1 MRRGPTFAVGTP
13 SQSSCRG
20 RFLGLPRK
28 GYRRQAERLRSFD
41 YAAPGAYFIT
51 VSSWNRQ
58 ESLGEVMD
66 EGVKLSDE
74 GRIVGEA
81 WLALPRHYPSLAL
94 DSFVVMPNHVHGIL
108 VLGDVGAG
116 FKPAPTVAAGRSPRR
131 HAIPEIVRAFKT
143 FSARQINV
151 RRQSVGR
158 HVWQRGYY
166 DHVVRDDRDLGRI
179 RGYILTNPLRWS
191 MDQENPLRTE
201 ADPFDSWLSGQ
212 GSPVPSMGS

>member
-1 MRRGPTFAVGTP
+1 ME
-13 SQSSCRG
+13 
-20 RFLGLPRK
+20 LPRK
-28 GYRRQAERLRSFD
+28 GYRRQAERLRLFD

-51 VSSWNRQ
+51 VCSWNRQ
-58 ESLGEVMD
+58 VILGDVM
-66 EGVKLSDE
+66 GGRVILSDA
-74 GRIVGEA
+74 GRIVEEA

-94 DSFVVMPNHVHGIL
+94 DAFVVMPNHVHGIL
-108 VLGDVGAG
+108 ILGDVGAG
-116 FKPAPTVAAGRSPRR
+116 FKPAPTVVAGRPPRR

-151 RRQSVGR
+151 QAQSVGR

-179 RGYILTNPLRWS
+179 RDYIFTNPLRWS
-191 MDQENPLRTE
+191 MDRENPLRTE

-212 GSPVPSMGS
+212 GRPVPSMGS